1 MAYKI
6 SQQDPRDI
14 VSKRKAIGVQMPFN
28 TDSVFIPTYNSLE
41 AYKVNLYNFFMTEKK
56 ERYLNP
62 GLGSNLMQ
70 YLFSQ
75 SPDPGLSR
83 SIQETI
89 SFEIERF
96 FPRLEII
103 QITIDEY
110 PDENMMQ
117 ITIRFRVK
125 GTELEDNLVLD
136 VNR

>member
-1 MAYKI
+1 MAYKVL
-6 SQQDPRDI
+6 QQDPRDV

-56 ERYLNP
+56 DRYLNP
-62 GLGSNLMQ
+62 ELGSNLMQ

-75 SPDPGLSR
+75 APDADLR
-83 SIQETI
+83 RNIQETI
-89 SFEIERF
+89 TLEIERF

-103 QITIDEY
+103 QISIDEY
-110 PDENMMQ
+110 PDENVMQ
-117 ITIRFRVK
+117 ISIRFRVK

>member
-1 MAYKI
+1 MAYKVL
-6 SQQDPRDI
+6 QQDPRDV

-62 GLGSNLMQ
+62 ELGSNLIQ

-75 SPDPGLSR
+75 APDADLR
-83 SIQETI
+83 RNIQETI
-89 SFEIERF
+89 TLEIERF

-103 QITIDEY
+103 QISIDEY
-110 PDENMMQ
+110 PDENVMQ
-117 ITIRFRVK
+117 ISVRFRVK

>member
-1 MAYKI
+1 MAYKVL
-6 SQQDPRDI
+6 QQDPRDV

-62 GLGSNLMQ
+62 ELGSNLMQ

-75 SPDPGLSR
+75 APDADLR
-83 SIQETI
+83 RNIQETI
-89 SFEIERF
+89 TLEIERF

-103 QITIDEY
+103 QISIDEY
-110 PDENMMQ
+110 PDENVMQ
-117 ITIRFRVK
+117 INIRFRVK

>member
-1 MAYKI
+1 MAYKVL
-6 SQQDPRDI
+6 QQDPRDV

-56 ERYLNP
+56 DRYLNP
-62 GLGSNLMQ
+62 ELGSNLMQ

-75 SPDPGLSR
+75 APDADLR
-83 SIQETI
+83 RNIQETI
-89 SFEIERF
+89 TLEIERF

-103 QITIDEY
+103 QISIDEY
-110 PDENMMQ
+110 PNENVMQ
-117 ITIRFRVK
+117 ISIRFRVK

>member
-1 MAYKI
+1 MAYKVL
-6 SQQDPRDI
+6 QQDPRDV

-28 TDSVFIPTYNSLE
+28 TDSVFTPTYNSLE

-75 SPDPGLSR
+75 SPDPDLNR

-89 SFEIERF
+89 SFEVERF

-103 QITIDEY
+103 QITVDEY
-110 PDENMMQ
+110 PDENTVQ
-117 ITIRFRVK
+117 INIRFRVK

>member
-1 MAYKI
+1 MAYKVL
-6 SQQDPRDI
+6 QQDPRDV

-56 ERYLNP
+56 DRYLNP
-62 GLGSNLMQ
+62 ELGSNLMQ

-75 SPDPGLSR
+75 APDADLR
-83 SIQETI
+83 RNIQETI
-89 SFEIERF
+89 TLEIERF

-103 QITIDEY
+103 QISIDEY
-110 PDENMMQ
+110 PDENVMQ
-117 ITIRFRVK
+117 IGIRFRVK